1 MVMDGTRDLNAVF
14 TPTLSMPT
22 DAVSLERDG
31 IASVASVQAVEE
43 VWPERGRRDELEA
56 LGLLLG
62 VLCILLALAVGL
74 GVTPGF

>member
-1 MVMDGTRDLNAVF
+1 MDATRHLDAAF
-14 TPTLSMPT
+14 APAPPMPT
-22 DAVSLERDG
+22 DAASLELDG
-31 IASVASVQAVEE
+31 IASVASVQAVED

-74 GVTPGF
+74 GVTPAF